1 MKKMVL
7 LGFLLIML
15 VSSTIGCNLTKEE
28 ISEDYKLKSNVIYY
42 VLNDE
47 YLDNNE
53 NDSSKLVMQFMCYD
67 GVKENIYPYTNVV
80 ALDKVNT
87 IEESR
92 IKLFKESPNELRL
105 PDNTIVSQNVL
116 SKWKIQNYDGI
127 YSYTDTSPK
136 GLSYLSFK

>member
-1 MKKMVL
+1 MKKIVL
-7 LGFLLIML
+7 LVFLLIML

-42 VLNDE
+42 ILNDE

-53 NDSSKLVMQFMCYD
+53 NDASKLVMQFICYD

-105 PDNTIVSQNVL
+105 PDNTIVSIN
-116 SKWKIQNYDGI
+116 
-127 YSYTDTSPK
+127 
-136 GLSYLSFK
+136 